1 MADIKFSLKID
12 LETLREM
19 EYPTE
24 IKDLIITFKKSL
36 CFFTDN

>member
-12 LETLREM
+12 LETLR
-19 EYPTE
+19 E